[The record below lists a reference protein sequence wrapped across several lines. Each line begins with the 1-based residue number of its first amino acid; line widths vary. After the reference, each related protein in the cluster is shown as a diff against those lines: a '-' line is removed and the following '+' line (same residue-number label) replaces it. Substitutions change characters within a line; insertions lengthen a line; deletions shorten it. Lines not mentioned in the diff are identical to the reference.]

1 LSRKFVPKITTI
13 YSPTFLRDYPTV
25 DCEAP
30 ERLSAVHSCIG
41 ELVTFLEPEPC
52 SAADLRLCHS
62 ESIITSVQ
70 RAPEVFEVARLSA
83 GAAIKAAELCFDGPT
98 FSLARPPGHHAGRNF
113 NGGFCFFNNIALAIQ
128 KLLSAESIRSALIV
142 DIDLHYGNGTFDIFQ
157 QEKRVAFKNISALSR
172 AEFFEEL
179 DGALADAARFDVV
192 GCSTGFDTYIKDWG
206 SLLFTEDFK
215 AVGSK
220 IASSNPH
227 VFFVLE
233 GGYYITDLG
242 KNVHSFLQGIQETC
256 S

>member
-1 LSRKFVPKITTI
+1 MSRKFVPKITTV
-13 YSPTFLRDYPTV
+13 YSPIFLRDYPTV

-70 RAPEVFEVARLSA
+70 RSPEVFEAARLSA
-83 GAAIKAAELCFDGPT
+83 GASIKAAELCFEGPT

-113 NGGFCFFNNIALAIQ
+113 NGGFCFFNNIALAVQ
-128 KLLSAESIRSALIV
+128 KLLSAGSIRSALIV
-142 DIDLHYGNGTFDIFQ
+142 DVDLHYGNGTFDIFQ
-157 QEKRVAFKNISALSR
+157 EEKRVTFKNISALSR
-172 AEFFEEL
+172 SEFLSKL
-179 DGALADAARFDVV
+179 DRALAGASKFDVV
-192 GCSTGFDTYIKDWG
+192 GCSAGFDTYIKDWG

-227 VFFVLE
+227 VFFVFE

-242 KNVHSFLQGIQETC
+242 KNVHSFLQGIQEAC
-256 S
+256 L

>member
-1 LSRKFVPKITTI
+1 MSRKFVPKITTV

-70 RAPEVFEVARLSA
+70 RSPEVFEAARLSA
-83 GAAIKAAELCFDGPT
+83 GAAIKAAELCFEGPT

-113 NGGFCFFNNIALAIQ
+113 NGGFCFFNNIALAAQ
-128 KLLSAESIRSALIV
+128 KLLSAGSIRSALIV

-157 QEKRVAFKNISALSR
+157 EEKSVTFKNISALSR
-172 AEFFEEL
+172 SEFLSKL
-179 DGALADAARFDVV
+179 DRALAGASKFDVV
-192 GCSTGFDTYIKDWG
+192 GCSAGIRHVHKGLGVASFYRRFQGRRFKDRVVKPARI
-206 SLLFTEDFK
+206 LRFRRRILY
-215 AVGSK
+215 
-220 IASSNPH
+220 H
-227 VFFVLE
+227 
-233 GGYYITDLG
+233 
-242 KNVHSFLQGIQETC
+242 
-256 S
+256 

>member
-1 LSRKFVPKITTI
+1 MSRKFVPKITTI
-13 YSPTFLRDYPTV
+13 YSPIFLRDYPTV

-52 SAADLRLCHS
+52 SVGDLRLCHS

-70 RAPEVFEVARLSA
+70 RSPEVFEVARLSA
-83 GAAIKAAELCFDGPT
+83 GAAIKTAELCFEGPT
-98 FSLARPPGHHAGRNF
+98 FSLARPPGHHAGRSF

-128 KLLSAESIRSALIV
+128 KLLSAGTIKSALIV
-142 DIDLHYGNGTFDIFQ
+142 DIDLHYGNGTSDIFQ
-157 QEKRVAFKNISALSR
+157 DDKRVAFKNISASSR
-172 AEFFEEL
+172 EKFFEEL
-179 DGALADAARFDVV
+179 DGALSRAARFDVV
-192 GCSTGFDTYIKDWG
+192 GCSAGFDTYIKDWG

-215 AVGSK
+215 VVGSK

-242 KNVHSFLQGIQETC
+242 RNVHSFLRGIQEAC

>member
-1 LSRKFVPKITTI
+1 LSRKFVPKITTL
-13 YSPTFLRDYPTV
+13 YSPLFLRDYPTV

-30 ERLSAVHSCIG
+30 ERVSTVHSVITD
-41 ELVTFLEPEPC
+41 LVTFLEPEPC
-52 SAADLRLCHS
+52 SAADLTLCHS
-62 ESIITSVQ
+62 ESIIKSVQ
-70 RAPEVFEVARLSA
+70 RSPEVFEVARLSA
-83 GAAIKAAELCFDGPT
+83 GAAIKAAQLCFGGPT

-128 KLLSAESIRSALIV
+128 RLLSEEKIASALIV
-142 DIDLHYGNGTFDIFQ
+142 DIDLHYGNGTFDIFKE
-157 QEKRVAFKNISALSR
+157 EKRVAFKNISASTR

-179 DGALADAARFDVV
+179 DGALADASRFGVV
-192 GCSTGFDTYIKDWG
+192 GCSAGFDTYIKDWG

-215 AVGSK
+215 AIGAK

-242 KNVHSFLQGIQETC
+242 KNVHYFLQGIQEAC

>member
-1 LSRKFVPKITTI
+1 ML
-13 YSPTFLRDYPTV
+13 YSPVFLRDYPTV

-30 ERLSAVHSCIG
+30 ERLSAIHSSIG
-41 ELVTFLEPEPC
+41 ELATFLEPEPC
-52 SAADLRLCHS
+52 SIADLSLCHS

-70 RAPEVFEVARLSA
+70 RSEEVFEVARLSA
-83 GAAIKAAELCFDGPT
+83 GAAINAAEYCFEGPT

-128 KLLSAESIRSALIV
+128 KLLLAERIRSALIV

-157 QEKRVAFKNISALSR
+157 EEKRVTFKNVSALTR

-179 DGALADAARFDVV
+179 EGALADAARYDVV
-192 GCSTGFDTYIKDWG
+192 GCSAGFDTYIKDWG

-215 AVGSK
+215 TIGSK

-242 KNVHSFLQGIQETC
+242 RNVYSFLRGIQEAC